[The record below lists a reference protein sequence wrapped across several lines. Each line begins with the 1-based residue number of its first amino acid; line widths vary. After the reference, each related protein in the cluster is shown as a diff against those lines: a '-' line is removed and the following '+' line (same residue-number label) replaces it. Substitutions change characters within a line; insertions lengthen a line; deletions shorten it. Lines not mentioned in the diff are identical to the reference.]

1 MNVKRKHYFIL
12 IIVLLIAGGLF
23 LALYEMRLLYCEEN
37 KANRLTNLIFGPIFL
52 LLLIYIL
59 ISEFI
64 STKKRWRFDRKKYL
78 KFVGTTIIGFA
89 VAFFVFFKPVFS
101 GLILLLNAN
110 IGFQEPIQI
119 SGHVINK
126 YEYSGKGAE
135 FELTI
140 KNKDDKVYKFDTF
153 GAETRKY
160 EIGDNFEMEMFK
172 GLFGLVYIK
181 TTYRHQ
187 GV

>member
-1 MNVKRKHYFIL
+1 MKRKHYFIL
-12 IIVLLIAGGLF
+12 IIVIFIAGGLF
-23 LALYEMRLLYCEEN
+23 LALYEMRLLYYEEN
-37 KANRLTNLIFGPIFL
+37 KADRLTNLIFGPIFF

-78 KFVGTTIIGFA
+78 KFVGTSVVGFA
-89 VAFFVFFKPVFS
+89 VAFFVFFRPVIS

-110 IGFQEPIQI
+110 IGFQEPIKI
-119 SGHVINK
+119 SGRVIDK

-140 KNKDDKVYKFDTF
+140 MNKDDKVYKFDTY
-153 GAETRKY
+153 GTETRKY
-160 EIGDNFEMEMFK
+160 EIGDDFKMEMLT
-172 GLFGLVYIK
+172 GLFGLVYMK
-181 TTYRHQ
+181 KQHTANN
-187 GV
+187 V